1 MPEVLLLSQ
10 FDAGRGTRIGDLL
23 SVMAREMLH
32 IAQALRFGY
41 EFGYELFSSFHL
53 GVFNQLVI
61 VCFGSPLGTNEVF
74 SEFHWDH
81 EGTKKPPIGGFFVP
95 S

>member
-61 VCFGSPLGTNEVF
+61 VCFGSPLGTNIVSGPLSPKHTETRRWRVF
-74 SEFHWDH
+74 LC
-81 EGTKKPPIGGFFVP
+81 
-95 S
+95 